1 MTIKLVHT
9 DNAPVEKAHIAR
21 ILVMGPAAR
30 AIAGALLRLES
41 RAEICAADTA
51 ADAVEFLNSGEFDH
65 LLVDNRADGA
75 MALTIPR
82 LAAMESVGRLTV
94 LAGPQSS
101 DVIANVPGVAQVI
114 SAPYNPIDIAR
125 SLGIEVTDSRSTQN
139 EDTNLGRRQAD
150 AAKVE
155 LPGEVT
161 GASVDEPEEDMRPV
175 FIRGLSALAHFIPGL
190 TPVLSMVYKNL
201 ALTLLTCLFVAFISY
216 GVMIAYFLVS
226 GDWSSPLQLQ
236 RGHELVIKAER
247 ERGELMVKRNLM
259 FRQLTDADAKKKR
272 GENAIERA
280 NILSQIVGST
290 IQQEISNF
298 YETRDAVKD
307 EIETLSSIVESYGS
321 SKSRRAERNRIAD
334 AYKRRVITRD
344 YYQRTI
350 LSFAKTEENIAN
362 LRQRISEKKRTMRLD
377 EQSVTYLQQLE
388 QQLNGGKNIQI
399 SVNGK
404 AALVPIANQVI
415 EVSQMRAAGEADLAD
430 IENTRASLEHSI
442 EVLSGSI
449 KELESTPMIRALE
462 KPVNVLFVPY
472 DNLKAYR
479 KDEKLFTCA
488 FAIFWCSPVG
498 TVGNPIGGEITT
510 THPFFGKPI
519 RGQFVE
525 ANLTEISAAQ
535 KEIIHVGRPP
545 LFF

>member
-1 MTIKLVHT
+1 MTVKLVHT
-9 DNAPVEKAHIAR
+9 EHAPVETTSVAR

-51 ADAVEFLNSGEFDH
+51 ADAVNYLNNGEFDH
-65 LLVDNRADGA
+65 LLIDNRADGA

-82 LAAMESVGRLTV
+82 LAAMENIGRLTV

-114 SAPYNPIDIAR
+114 SAPYNPITIAK
-125 SLGIEVTDSRSTQN
+125 SLGIDVVDNRSDKTEEIN
-139 EDTNLGRRQAD
+139 VGRRHSDEAE
-150 AAKVE
+150 VE

-161 GASVDEPEEDMRPV
+161 GASVDEHEEDMRPV
-175 FIRGLSALAHFIPGL
+175 FIRALSALAHIIPGL
-190 TPVLSMVYKNL
+190 TPLLSIIYKNL

-216 GVMIAYFLVS
+216 GIMIAYFLVS

-259 FRQLTDADAKKKR
+259 YRQLADADAQKKR
-272 GENAIERA
+272 GENSLQRA
-280 NILSQIVGST
+280 NVLSQIVGST
-290 IQQEISNF
+290 IEQEISN
-298 YETRDAVKD
+298 YNEARKAIKAEITTLQKIIKD
-307 EIETLSSIVESYGS
+307 YGS
-321 SKSRRAERNRIAD
+321 TASRQAERRRITDAFNRRI
-334 AYKRRVITRD
+334 VTRD

-350 LSFAKTEENIAN
+350 LNLAEIEENIAN
-362 LRQRISEKKRTMRLD
+362 LRERVSEKKRALQLD
-377 EQSVTYLQQLE
+377 EQSVTYLRQLE
-388 QQLNGGKNIQI
+388 QQLNGGAVAQI
-399 SVNGK
+399 AVNGK

-415 EVSQMRAAGEADLAD
+415 EVSQTRAAGEADLAD
-430 IENTRASLEHSI
+430 IENTRASLENSI
-442 EVLSGSI
+442 DVLTGSI

-472 DNLKAYR
+472 DNLNAYE
-479 KDEKLFTCA
+479 KDEKLYTCT

-498 TVGNPIGGEITT
+498 TVGNPINGEIVT